1 MKQLIAI
8 LLLLAGLLS
17 LPVFAETTMSVC
29 GDQVSA
35 DEDPKPG
42 EEEEE
47 PDCD

>member
-1 MKQLIAI
+1 MKQLFAI
-8 LLLLAGLLS
+8 LLVLAGFLS
-17 LPVFAETTMSVC
+17 LPVFAETTMPVC

-35 DEDPKPG
+35 DEDPKPD

>member
-1 MKQLIAI
+1 MKHLFAI

-17 LPVFAETTMSVC
+17 LPVFAEATMPVC

-35 DEDPKPG
+35 DKDPKPD